1 MNNNGL
7 KMTKVFRVTQVR
19 YYRHWVAACL
29 LLLLTCVCHAAPEF
43 PQLTGRVVDQA
54 NLLSEQQ
61 KSRLT
66 SLLAKHEETTSN
78 QIVIV
83 TLQSL
88 QEYAIAEYGYQ
99 LGRHWGIGQKDRN
112 NGVLLIVAPNQRKV
126 RIEVGYGLEGA
137 LTDVLASQI
146 IQNEITPRFR
156 DGDLSGGIEA
166 GTSAILEAVVGE
178 YRAKPRKTQFSGR
191 SYVPDWEGLKSLFN
205 FVVVIGIVLGFLHK
219 HNAITTGTIHKVLY
233 AIVPMYVGVWLL
245 SASFITASVVT
256 FPITLFYVAPWIA
269 KWISTMTLA
278 LTLSAN
284 LTIWIGLVYL
294 LDFDT
299 GAATLL
305 TLFIAIFVIMPITH
319 YKLPFFQRK
328 YGDKFVLNCLFW
340 SAVSIFIV
348 TTIWSLG
355 VLLGILTDAN
365 VDLEK
370 LVVGIMVAPFGILFV
385 LILSML
391 LRGQNPFGRVN
402 SSRNNRSSSDSSFS
416 STSGSSSSSSS
427 NSGFSSG
434 GGRFGGGGSSGSW

>member
-7 KMTKVFRVTQVR
+7 KMTKVFHVTQVQ
-19 YYRHWVAACL
+19 YFRHWVAACL
-29 LLLLTCVCHAAPEF
+29 LLLLTGVCHAAPEF
-43 PQLTGRVVDQA
+43 PQLTGRVVDEA

-66 SLLAKHEETTSN
+66 SLLAEHEEITSN

-88 QEYAIAEYGYQ
+88 QEYAIADYGYQ
-99 LGRHWGIGQKDRN
+99 LGRHWAIGQKDRN

-156 DGDLSGGIEA
+156 DGDLSEGIEA
-166 GTSAILEAVVGE
+166 GTSAILDAVVGE
-178 YRAKPRKTQFSGR
+178 YRAKPRKTQFSGQ

-205 FVVVIGIVLGFLHK
+205 FVVVIGIVLGFLRK
-219 HNAITTGTIHKVLY
+219 RNAITTETIHKVLY
-233 AIVPMYVGVWLL
+233 MIVPMYVGVWLL
-245 SASFITASVVT
+245 SASFITASIVM
-256 FPITLFYVAPWIA
+256 FPITLFYVTPWIA

-284 LTIWIGLVYL
+284 LAIWIGLVYL

-319 YKLPFFQRK
+319 YKFPFFQRK
-328 YGDKFVLNCLFW
+328 HGDKCVLNCLFW
-340 SAVSIFIV
+340 FAISIFIV

-370 LVVGIMVAPFGILFV
+370 LVVGIMVAPFGMMFV

-391 LRGQNPFGRVN
+391 LRGQNPFGKLN
-402 SSRNNRSSSDSSFS
+402 SSRNNRSRNDSGFS
-416 STSGSSSSSSS
+416 STSSSSSSGSS